1 MTNMGN
7 ESKRARIY
15 LYTGEGEGKTMNALG
30 LALRTIGHGKKAV
43 IIQFM
48 KGRKWIGEY
57 KIMERL
63 KPDYEI
69 YQFGREEWVTLSNP
83 GLEDKELAEKG
94 LDFAGEISKK
104 RPELLVLDEI
114 NLATAIGLLRVEDV
128 LNFLDSVPEET
139 TVVMTGR
146 RAPKEFIERAD
157 LVTVMQMV
165 KHPYQ
170 KGIPAREG
178 IEF

>member
-1 MTNMGN
+1 M
-7 ESKRARIY
+7 EKEAKKRARIY
-15 LYTGEGEGKTMNALG
+15 LYTGEGEGKTTNALG
-30 LALRTIGHGKKAV
+30 LALRAVGHGHKAV

-69 YQFGREEWVTLSNP
+69 YQFGREEWVNLSNP
-83 GLEDKELAEKG
+83 SAEDKELAEKG
-94 LDFAGEISKK
+94 LEFAGEIIKK
-104 RPELLVLDEI
+104 KPNLLVLDEI
-114 NLATAIGLLRVEDV
+114 NLATAIGLLRIEDV
-128 LNFLDSVPEET
+128 LNFLDIVPEET

-146 RAPKEFIERAD
+146 RVPKEFIERAD
-157 LVTVMQMV
+157 LVSIIELV